1 MSAELIVIIAALC
14 VSWLV
19 FTLLVNL
26 LKLTI
31 QTAILIAAV
40 VLILQLLFGIGAQDL
55 WQQIIQL
62 PQTLWQLVTGQSGSR

>member
-31 QTAILIAAV
+31 KTAILIAAV

-55 WQQIIQL
+55 WQQITQL
-62 PQTLWQLVTGQSGSR
+62 PQFFWQLVTGQD

>member
-31 QTAILIAAV
+31 KTAILIAVV

-55 WQQIIQL
+55 WQQITQL
-62 PQTLWQLVTGQSGSR
+62 PQTFWQLVTGQD